1 MSESVQK
8 ISLKEEATHA
18 IEEARMILPGIQALF
33 GFQLIAVFN
42 ERFEKSLSSSEQGLH
57 LAATCLVAI
66 AAALLMTPAAFQRQA
81 ERGIISRYFVDLASR
96 LLCAALL
103 PLTAGLALDIFL
115 IARLIL
121 HSVALAGSVA
131 SALWLIL
138 IGLWFLYPR
147 VRKRRKSVFTEI
159 PRRRPTP

>member
-1 MSESVQK
+1 
-8 ISLKEEATHA
+8 
-18 IEEARMILPGIQALF
+18 MILPGIQALF

-42 ERFEKSLSSSEQGLH
+42 ERFEKALSSSEQGLH

-96 LLCAALL
+96 LICAALL
-103 PLTAGLALDIFL
+103 PLAAGLALDIYL

-121 HSVALAGSVA
+121 HSAALACSIAAV
-131 SALWLIL
+131 LWLVL
-138 IGLWFLYPR
+138 VGLWFLYPR
-147 VRKRRKSVFTEI
+147 VRKGRKTVVTEM
-159 PRRRPTP
+159 PRRQPTP

>member
-1 MSESVQK
+1 MPESEQK

-42 ERFEKSLSSSEQGLH
+42 ERFEKALSSSEQGLH
-57 LAATCLVAI
+57 LAATCLVAL

-81 ERGIISRYFVDLASR
+81 ERGIISGHFVNLASR
-96 LLCAALL
+96 LICAALL
-103 PLTAGLALDIFL
+103 PLAAGLALDIYL

-121 HSVALAGSVA
+121 HSVALAGSIA
-131 SALWLIL
+131 SVLWLVL

-147 VRKRRKSVFTEI
+147 VRKGRKTAFTEM
-159 PRRRPTP
+159 PGRRPAP